1 MASKRKEKDAGT
13 PDQAPPPPP
22 RLFERYKNE
31 VVPALKDRFGYKNVH
46 QIPKLQKI
54 TINMGVG
61 KAVENKARIEH
72 AVRDLSR
79 IAGQKPVVVKA
90 KRSISQFRLRKGM
103 PIGVKVTLRRA
114 RMYEFLDRLITVV
127 IPRLR
132 DFRGLSTKFDG
143 RGNYSMGLTEHMVFP
158 EINLDDVQFVQGMDI
173 TFTTTARSDEE
184 GHALLSALGMPFKK

>member
-1 MASKRKEKDAGT
+1 MAEEKNTTKA
-13 PDQAPPPPP
+13 PPP
-22 RLFERYKNE
+22 RLAERFASE
-31 VVPALKDRFGYKNVH
+31 IAPALKERFGYKNVH
-46 QIPKLQKI
+46 QIPRLQKI

-79 IAGQKPVVVKA
+79 ISGQKPVVVKA
-90 KRSISQFRLRKGM
+90 KRSISQFRLRQGM

-114 RMYEFLDRLITVV
+114 RMYEFMDRLVSVV

-132 DFRGLSTKFDG
+132 DFRGLSPKMDG
-143 RGNYSMGLTEHMVFP
+143 RGNYTMGLSEHMVFP

-173 TFTTTARSDEE
+173 TFSTTAKTDEE
-184 GHALLSALGMPFKK
+184 GHALLQSLGMPFKK